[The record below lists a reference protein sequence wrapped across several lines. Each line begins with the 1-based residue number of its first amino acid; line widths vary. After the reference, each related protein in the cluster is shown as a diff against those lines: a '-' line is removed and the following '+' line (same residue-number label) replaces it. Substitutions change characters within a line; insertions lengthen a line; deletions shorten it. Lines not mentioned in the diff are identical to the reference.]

1 MVRVVEM
8 RTVPTWG
15 EGDYIIFFS
24 GHAVSNCA
32 RITNFLLNAWT
43 FPCRG
48 RVADA
53 SNAKIGQDYSPA
65 GHLFSATARWGVP
78 LAGAFIKYLFFMIE
92 SWLLLFTGSWTSL
105 I

>member
-1 MVRVVEM
+1 MIRVVEM

-24 GHAVSNCA
+24 GHAVSNCGA
-32 RITNFLLNAWT
+32 RMTNFFIECLMVQAA
-43 FPCRG
+43 
-48 RVADA
+48 VA
-53 SNAKIGQDYSPA
+53 SNVKTGQDYSP

-92 SWLLLFTGSWTSL
+92 SWLLLFTGGWTFL